1 MALFMDFTINI
12 NRDRH
17 SQYFITFPGTSYTYI
32 RQGYNIERCL
42 SLFAIDPVYFLG
54 TKFEAFKSRGKG
66 ELFSHDMEDII
77 FVLEHRSTIDRDIFG
92 APNDIKFY
100 LATEFQKI
108 LQHPELENTLP
119 GLLDDDSATEM
130 VLGRMHFIASQGQ
143 L

>member
-1 MALFMDFTINI
+1 
-12 NRDRH
+12 
-17 SQYFITFPGTSYTYI
+17 
-32 RQGYNIERCL
+32 
-42 SLFAIDPVYFLG
+42 
-54 TKFEAFKSRGKG
+54 
-66 ELFSHDMEDII
+66 MEDII

-130 VLGRMHFIASQGQ
+130 VLGRMHFIASHGQ